1 MLPAKSV
8 LRRPYQQTIVRHFA
22 KARERLWALLWER
35 QAGKSTT
42 QADIAL
48 YEMLRHENRTVIYG
62 SASLLLAQ
70 EITLKTAIRA
80 NQSVS
85 QLIENDASTLKKFA
99 DSAQSTIDQQPQ
111 EPPQKGAI
119 RRFLIKLYE
128 EHRKKYPD
136 DADRNPQCYPECQ
149 TDAELSSPSPPLG
162 ERGNRRPNI

>member
-1 MLPAKSV
+1 MTP
-8 LRRPYQQTIVRHFA
+8 LRRPYQQTVVRHFA
-22 KARERLWALLWER
+22 KAPERLWALLWER

-48 YEMLRHENRTVIYG
+48 YEMLRQPDRTVIYG

-80 NQSVS
+80 NQSLS
-85 QLIENDASTLKKFA
+85 QLIENDAFTLKKFA

-119 RRFLIKLYE
+119 RRFLI
-128 EHRKKYPD
+128 
-136 DADRNPQCYPECQ
+136 
-149 TDAELSSPSPPLG
+149 
-162 ERGNRRPNI
+162 